1 MPSEDGNKGEVVGF
15 PTVLATFCCGRNSVI
30 TVEIESYLHGDKRMR
45 IGGKETECLWK
56 DCFPLMQE
64 RFSLT
69 QATFLS
75 DGSNVS
81 L

>member
-1 MPSEDGNKGEVVGF
+1 M
-15 PTVLATFCCGRNSVI
+15 VI
-30 TVEIESYLHGDKRMR
+30 KSYLHGDKRMR
-45 IGGKETECLWK
+45 IGGKGTECLWK
-56 DCFPLMQE
+56 DCSPLTQE
-64 RFSLT
+64 RFSLM